1 MALLLWAGRSRRSCA
16 ARKPPRTYCRIRARS
31 GGIRSK
37 RPSAQ
42 WTTRR
47 RKQVGLSIG
56 GGLGPVR
63 VRVGTRSSGV
73 GFGPV
78 SASTG
83 YGRRRRSS
91 SSDGA
96 GWAAIVAL
104 ALAVLVVVWPYLL
117 GTWLAVKLGADN
129 PSTARAVVGWIFE
142 GAYLALL
149 VLGGVGMLMQERS
162 GRRQAQEAAAR
173 ARQREHAATIE
184 QLEKAALWRVSP
196 PRLRPLPVDVSG
208 TPDEKLICQ
217 LDDVQLLQPRGSAD
231 NKLPTVVDQGTV
243 LVTTR
248 RVLFHGQSKSATWAL
263 DKLLSARRDG
273 RSGLLLPV
281 ASRQAVF
288 GLDPGTTDRLVL
300 LWSLVAWAGGQ
311 RAGADRDYSRALG
324 VIAQHLQLPA
334 PTEVTRR

>member
-1 MALLLWAGRSRRSCA
+1 M
-16 ARKPPRTYCRIRARS
+16 
-31 GGIRSK
+31 
-37 RPSAQ
+37 
-42 WTTRR
+42 
-47 RKQVGLSIG
+47 V
-56 GGLGPVR
+56 
-63 VRVGTRSSGV
+63 
-73 GFGPV
+73 
-78 SASTG
+78 
-83 YGRRRRSS
+83 
-91 SSDGA
+91 
-96 GWAAIVAL
+96 L

-129 PSTARAVVGWIFE
+129 PSTARAVVGWTFE
-142 GAYLALL
+142 SAYLALL

-162 GRRQAQEAAAR
+162 GRRQTQEAAAR

-300 LWSLVAWAGGQ
+300 LWSLVAWAAGQ
-311 RAGADRDYSRALG
+311 RAGADHDYSRALG